1 MTVLAPREPGR
12 LGRLLRSSG
21 VLYTFAGLVAA
32 LVIIVSVASLAS
44 LVIDS
49 WTERDVEMRAGLVFR
64 SIRDQVAAGVADRQQ
79 GNLSLLLERIAED
92 ERIRALGFCTPDG
105 ALLFATSRMPKE
117 MTCSALPLH
126 KTSGFSMEAESGQRV
141 RVSIFPLTT
150 ETVSGRLLVLYDLGY
165 VERRAR
171 EVRIYTLLALAAVAG
186 GFGLVTVAIILAMSR
201 GWAKSLRAALA
212 EARKGSA
219 PAEGEPRNFPANE
232 EVAAMLAELRV
243 ERKFASGIHVEWSPE
258 SLHQLLHEELPGAQV
273 LIVSNREPYI
283 HNRVENGEIEL
294 QIPASGL
301 VSALEPVMR
310 ACKGTW
316 IAHGGGTADRET
328 VDANDRLM
336 APPADPTYTLRRVWL
351 SEEEQDGYYF
361 GFANEGLWPL
371 CHIAF
376 VRPTFRE
383 SDWNYYKQVNERFA
397 DAVVQEA
404 TCDDPIVL
412 VQDYH
417 LALLPRM
424 IRQRL
429 PKATIITFWHIPW
442 PNAETFSICPWR
454 KEITNG
460 LLGSSILGFHTQAH
474 CNNFFEAADRFME
487 SRIDRENASVTLGG
501 RETLIRPYP
510 ISIEWPPRALEGQKP
525 APECRA
531 AIKQRFGLAEDVR
544 IAVGVERFDYT
555 KGILD
560 RMKALDELLTEK
572 PEWRGKVVLIQVAA
586 PTRAKLDAYSSLQAE
601 ALKLSEEINAKYA
614 EFGCPPIRLVI
625 RHHNPFQVFE
635 LFRAADI
642 CVVSSLHDG
651 MNLVAKEFV
660 ASRDDEAGVLVLSSF
675 AGASCELPEAVI
687 VNPYDAHGMA
697 RAYDAALRMPL
708 AEQAERIH
716 IMRDQIS
723 QRNVYRWAAQM
734 LLDAAWLRRREGI
747 MTASR
752 K

>member
-1 MTVLAPREPGR
+1 
-12 LGRLLRSSG
+12 
-21 VLYTFAGLVAA
+21 
-32 LVIIVSVASLAS
+32 
-44 LVIDS
+44 
-49 WTERDVEMRAGLVFR
+49 
-64 SIRDQVAAGVADRQQ
+64 
-79 GNLSLLLERIAED
+79 
-92 ERIRALGFCTPDG
+92 
-105 ALLFATSRMPKE
+105 
-117 MTCSALPLH
+117 
-126 KTSGFSMEAESGQRV
+126 MESESGQRV

-171 EVRIYTLLALAAVAG
+171 EVRIYTLLALAAVAA

-201 GWAKSLRAALA
+201 GWAKSLRMALV
-212 EARKGSA
+212 EARKGA
-219 PAEGEPRNFPANE
+219 TPAESEPHDFPANE
-232 EVAAMLAELRV
+232 EVAALLAELRV
-243 ERKFASGIHVEWSPE
+243 ERKFANGIHVEWSPE

-283 HNRVENGEIEL
+283 HNHVENGEIEL

-301 VSALEPVMR
+301 VSALEPIMR

-316 IAHGGGTADRET
+316 IAHGSGSADRET
-328 VDANDRLM
+328 VDAHDRLP
-336 APPADPTYTLRRVWL
+336 APPADPAYTLRRVWL
-351 SEEEQDGYYF
+351 SDEEQDGYYF

-383 SDWNYYKQVNERFA
+383 TDWNYYKQVNQRFA
-397 DAVVQEA
+397 DAVLEEA
-404 TCDDPIVL
+404 NCDDPIIL

-442 PNAETFSICPWR
+442 PNAEIFSICPWR

-560 RMKALDELLTEK
+560 RMKAIDELLTAQ
-572 PEWRGKVVLIQVAA
+572 PSWRGKVVLIQVAA

-614 EFGCPPIRLVI
+614 EFGCPPIQLVI
-625 RHHNPFQVFE
+625 RHHNPYQVFE
-635 LFRAADI
+635 LFRAADL

-660 ASRDDEAGVLVLSSF
+660 ASRDDEAGVLILSSF

-697 RAYDAALRMPL
+697 RAYDVALRMPL
-708 AEQAERIH
+708 AEQAERIR

-747 MTASR
+747 LTATR